1 MNKSYNLSMTNID
14 LIISPK
20 WILTSSGDKPQKNL
34 SIVISGSKI
43 HEILCSDDAV
53 RKYKTEKH
61 LKLPNQILLP
71 GLINPYS
78 ELSQQLTDQIISHCI
93 QKGSGSN
100 REKSLYN
107 YCSYFAAKLTA
118 IKLIKSGAT
127 SYTNVSYYP
136 DVFIDVFSEVGI
148 RLFCGL
154 PMYCN
159 NNPWSNNEE
168 DSFKKNLAIYDKYKS
183 YPNTQMFFCLF
194 RNDPISQPMLNKL
207 ANVAN
212 ELELPVILINDSI
225 LSQEKIQNIFEPLI
239 ELNLMNK
246 NFTCINF
253 PLNSYVLSLI
263 KEYGMN
269 IVLSDL
275 QEKILTDKVRRNN
288 ISLFIEKY
296 STNMDMSLMR
306 NIEQIY
312 LRNKY
317 NLTIPEISTIFFK
330 IINRNAARVI
340 SRENNLGELEI
351 NKNADIISIS
361 FGGSDSIKGDIMNL
375 NFFDSCLHNMI
386 DNVWIAGKHI
396 CKNRKLVT
404 INEHILY
411 DEIDHINGST

>member
-1 MNKSYNLSMTNID
+1 MANID
-14 LIISPK
+14 QIISPK
-20 WILTSSGDKPQKNL
+20 WMLTSSRDKPQKDM
-34 SIVISGSKI
+34 SIVISGNKI
-43 HEILCSDDAV
+43 HEILSSDDAI
-53 RKYKTEKH
+53 RKYETEKH

-78 ELSQQLTDQIISHCI
+78 ELSQQLTEQIISHCI
-93 QKGSGSN
+93 QKDSSSD
-100 REKSLYN
+100 RKKFLYN
-107 YCSYFAAKLTA
+107 HYSDFAAKLTA
-118 IKLIKSGAT
+118 IKLIKAGIT
-127 SYTNVSYYP
+127 SYTNVSCYP
-136 DVFIDVFSEVGI
+136 DIFIDVFSQVGI

-159 NNPWSNNEE
+159 KNPWSNNEE

-183 YPNTQMFFCLF
+183 SPNTQMFFCLF
-194 RNDPISQPMLNKL
+194 ENDPISQSMLNKI

-212 ELELPVILINDSI
+212 ELELSVMLVNESI
-225 LSQEKIQNIFEPLI
+225 LSLEKTQNIFEPLI
-239 ELNLMNK
+239 ELNLINK

-253 PLNSYVLSLI
+253 PLNSYILNLVE
-263 KEYGMN
+263 EYGIN
-269 IVLSDL
+269 IILPDL

-296 STNMDMSLMR
+296 STNMDMNLMR

-312 LRNKY
+312 LRNEY
-317 NLTIPEISTIFFK
+317 NLTMPEISTIFFK
-330 IINRNAARVI
+330 IINKNAAKVL

-361 FGGSDSIKGDIMNL
+361 FARSGSIKGDIMNL
-375 NFFDSCLHNMI
+375 NFFDSCEHNMI

-396 CKNRKLVT
+396 YKNRKLVT

-411 DEIDHINGST
+411 DEIDYINRSI